1 MAGGS
6 LRTPGDP
13 AKARTAAP
21 RQGRKELPV
30 RLDRR
35 TCPAVFE
42 ALIML
47 PTTVIDDEFVS
58 PGTTR
63 KTRSHHKIKSF

>member
-1 MAGGS
+1 
-6 LRTPGDP
+6 
-13 AKARTAAP
+13 
-21 RQGRKELPV
+21 V